1 MPCPA
6 PRVGSPKEP
15 LNWRRTV
22 PPAMVALVICLLSFA
37 VLIEGDGTEAAT
49 QVSNHS
55 ASHCEDW
62 GEMEQPVWVL
72 EGEVGWL
79 RCTHYKVYNYSA
91 TQAGGLS
98 LFWYRA
104 AMDQAM
110 EEPIRLKKYAK
121 DREWLW
127 LEPATRNDSGKYI
140 CMLSNKTFCTRVTM
154 RLEVLP
160 RENSSCGEEQTAV
173 APTEVHVPIGSM
185 RRLPCPDVNMLQHR
199 NITPT
204 TVTWYHRCQNIQEMG
219 RIQMEVTGGNLT
231 VYNMNTIFGGNY
243 TCVVS
248 YEKAGR
254 LVNFTRVLHIVPVS
268 NESVPQE
275 SVPQQ
280 ENSSCGEEQT
290 TVAPTE
296 VRVPIG
302 SMRRLPCPDVNMLQ
316 HRNITPITVT
326 WYHRCNNI
334 QEMGRIHMEVTGGNL
349 TVYNMFTIFEGNY
362 TCVVSYEKAGRLVSF
377 TRVLHIVPVSNENV
391 PKVPTIHN
399 PDKAQTYNVKQG
411 ETAVLTCKALLPY
424 LEGETQSLRW
434 MVNGKAADP
443 RVEPRYNIT
452 SRTVSSSLGDEIRE
466 TVLQIQDFSQE
477 DMSKEYN
484 CSANNSRGYVTRRAV
499 LHLEKEKPYVELS
512 IGLGV
517 IMFVMLVMFVI
528 YHVFWLE
535 LLLLYRSHF
544 GSDERSTDDK
554 EYDVYISYARHSEEE
569 EFVDQTLRRVLEN
582 ELGYSVCIFDRD
594 SLPGGTI
601 TDETLLFV
609 NRSRRQIVVV
619 SPEWEVQGTQAML
632 ELRAGLDRM
641 MCGTGLRVILVQYRP
656 IQRQGWV
663 RELRR
668 LRGVLALVRWEGERS
683 QELSSRFW
691 KRLQVELP
699 LRRPK
704 SSSSGQDAED
714 SLPLQMVT
722 TDGWGA
728 IEEKEEKKEKEEKGT
743 HKRSKIPLN
752 GVDET
757 RNTTDTTRCLPA

>member
-254 LVNFTRVLHIVPVS
+254 LVN
-268 NESVPQE
+268 
-275 SVPQQ
+275 
-280 ENSSCGEEQT
+280 
-290 TVAPTE
+290 
-296 VRVPIG
+296 
-302 SMRRLPCPDVNMLQ
+302 
-316 HRNITPITVT
+316 
-326 WYHRCNNI
+326 
-334 QEMGRIHMEVTGGNL
+334 
-349 TVYNMFTIFEGNY
+349 
-362 TCVVSYEKAGRLVSF
+362 F